1 MKTFSIILTLTF
13 FVSCKNKISE
23 LDKYKYGQIEVY
35 IDNSNVN
42 DFELKFIYN
51 KFTHI
56 ENKDFTNK
64 KIDIDSLIFKIDS
77 TGADK
82 GLVYNKNI
90 IKIYHRNNIRVVLSN
105 KDSII
110 ESYNVNIPSFKYLR
124 NIKIIDDF
132 YNNDYRKSDSKVNYS
147 YVLNPLSLSKY
158 KLDTISYENFGFN
171 FIRPKSK
178 KLEGNFIS
186 LNLIDWWFTEP
197 HESIRYKES
206 VNPVKKSKIKTVKIS
221 KID

>member
-1 MKTFSIILTLTF
+1 MKAFSLILIF
-13 FVSCKNKISE
+13 IFCVSCNNKTSD

-35 IDNSNVN
+35 IDNSNVS

-56 ENKDFTNK
+56 ENGDFTQK
-64 KIDIDSLIFKIDS
+64 KIDVDSLIFKIDS
-77 TGADK
+77 TGVDK

-90 IKIYHRNNIRVVLSN
+90 IKIYHRKNIRVVLSN

-124 NIKIIDDF
+124 NIKISDDF
-132 YNNDYRKSDSKVNYS
+132 YNNDYRKGDSKVNYS

-158 KLDTISYENFGFN
+158 KLDTISYQNFGFN
-171 FIRPKSK
+171 FFSPISK

-197 HESIRYKES
+197 HQSIRYKKS
-206 VNPVKKSKIKTVKIS
+206 VNPEKTSKIKTVKIS
-221 KID
+221 KI